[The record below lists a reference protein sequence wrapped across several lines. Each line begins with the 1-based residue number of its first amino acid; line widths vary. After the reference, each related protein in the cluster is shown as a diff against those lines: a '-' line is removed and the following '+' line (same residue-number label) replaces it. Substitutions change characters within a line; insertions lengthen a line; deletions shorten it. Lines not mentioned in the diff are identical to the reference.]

1 MDVHAHPHTHGK
13 KNWKSYFWEFLM
25 LFLAV
30 FCGFLAENQREHIV
44 EKQRAKEYASSLLD
58 DLISDTTN
66 INELI
71 FMYEGLSK
79 NLDSFVTIVNS
90 GNIRSTAG
98 GKIYFYG
105 NSADM
110 NYRGAFHTT
119 TINQI
124 KSSGSIRYFPRQV
137 QKKISEYDQYVEE
150 MSQRQNNEPLYNME
164 TRKYIEKIF
173 DNSVLE
179 EFGKIMPGFR
189 EQAGD
194 TTMSLEKFKEINYP
208 LLSYDPVLLKEY
220 ANNCFARKRNWR
232 NRNLGFDL
240 LKKIAIQL
248 INDLKKEY
256 HLK

>member
-1 MDVHAHPHTHGK
+1 MEVHAHTHTERK
-13 KNWKSYFWEFLM
+13 KWTHYLWEFLM

-44 EKQRAKEYASSLLD
+44 EKQRAKEYANSLLD

-66 INELI
+66 INDLVL
-71 FMYEGLSK
+71 MYEGLSK
-79 NLDSFVTIVNS
+79 DLDSFIAIVNS
-90 GNIRSTAG
+90 GNIKSTPG
-98 GKIYFYG
+98 GKIYSLG
-105 NSADM
+105 NAADM

-119 TINQI
+119 TISQI
-124 KSSGSIRYFPRQV
+124 KSSGSIRYFSRQL
-137 QKKISEYDQYVEE
+137 QKEISEYDQYVEE
-150 MSQRQNNEPLYNME
+150 MSQRQNNEPIYNIE
-164 TRKYIEKIF
+164 TRKYIERIF

-179 EFGKIMPGFR
+179 EFGKIRPELG
-189 EQAGD
+189 EQVID
-194 TTMSLEKFKEINYP
+194 TNMTVEKFKEINYP

-232 NRNLGFDL
+232 NRNMGFNF
-240 LKKIAIQL
+240 LKKLAIEL

>member
-1 MDVHAHPHTHGK
+1 MEVHHHAHTERKKWTH
-13 KNWKSYFWEFLM
+13 YFWEFLM

-44 EKQRAKEYASSLLD
+44 EKQRAKEFASSLLD

-66 INELI
+66 INELV

-79 NLDSFVTIVNS
+79 NLDSFIAVVNS
-90 GNIRSTAG
+90 GMIRSTPG
-98 GKIYFYG
+98 GKIYYYG

-124 KSSGSIRYFPRQV
+124 KSSGSIRYFSSRV
-137 QKKISEYDQYVEE
+137 QKSISEYDQYLDE
-150 MSQRQNNEPLYNME
+150 MSQRQNNEPVYNIE

-179 EFGKIMPGFR
+179 EFGRIMPELR
-189 EQAGD
+189 EHAGD
-194 TTMSLEKFKEINYP
+194 TSMSLEKFKEINYP

-232 NRNLGFDL
+232 NRNLGFNL

-248 INDLKKEY
+248 IIDLKNEY

>member
-1 MDVHAHPHTHGK
+1 
-13 KNWKSYFWEFLM
+13 M

-30 FCGFLAENQREHIV
+30 FCGFLAENEREHYV
-44 EKQRAKEYASSLLD
+44 EKQRAKAYAGSLLD

-66 INELI
+66 INGLV
-71 FMYEGLSK
+71 FMYEELSD
-79 NLDSFVTIVNS
+79 NLDSFITIVNS
-90 GNIRSTAG
+90 GNIKTTPG
-98 GKIYFYG
+98 GTIYYYG
-105 NSADM
+105 NAADM

-124 KSSGSIRYFPRQV
+124 KSSGSIRYFSRKV
-137 QKKISEYDQYVEE
+137 QKKISEYDQFVEE
-150 MSQRQNNEPLYNME
+150 MSQRQNNEPVYNIE

-179 EFGKIMPGFR
+179 EFGKIMPGFG
-189 EQAGD
+189 EHTDDAG
-194 TTMSLEKFKEINYP
+194 TSLEKFKEKDYP

-232 NRNLGFDL
+232 NRNLGFKV
-240 LKKIAIQL
+240 LKKIAAGL

-256 HLK
+256 NLK

>member
-1 MDVHAHPHTHGK
+1 MEVHAHTHTPRK
-13 KNWKSYFWEFLM
+13 KWTHYLWEFLM

-44 EKQRAKEYASSLLD
+44 EKQRAKEYAKSLLV

-66 INELI
+66 INELV
-71 FMYEGLSK
+71 FMYEKLSK
-79 NLDSFVTIVNS
+79 NLDSFIAIVNR
-90 GNIRSTAG
+90 GNIRSSPG
-98 GKIYFYG
+98 GKIYYYG

-110 NYRGAFHTT
+110 NYRGAFRTT

-124 KSSGSIRYFPRQV
+124 KSSGSIRYFSRQV
-137 QKKISEYDQYVEE
+137 QKTISEYDQYVEE
-150 MSQRQNNEPLYNME
+150 MSQRQNNEPVYNIE

-179 EFGKIMPGFR
+179 EFGRMMPELG
-189 EQAGD
+189 EHVID
-194 TTMSLEKFKEINYP
+194 TSMTLEKFKEINYP

-232 NRNLGFDL
+232 NRNLGFIL
-240 LKKIAIQL
+240 LKNIAIHL
-248 INDLKKEY
+248 INDLKNEY